1 LVSYK
6 FGLGYLSKRHRYA
19 SNIGRSFDWEH
30 PNFNPPSLPQPSP
43 PITTP
48 CSLQILGSET
58 SGGEDAAA
66 ERAEEK
72 EGLHIGSPE
81 MLTYFDHFGYPT
93 GPAKPDQI
101 FSSPDSTV
109 QRLSKQV
116 SEWEASR

>member
-1 LVSYK
+1 MNR
-6 FGLGYLSKRHRYA
+6 RHRYA
-19 SNIGRSFDWEH
+19 SNIGRSFDWEN
-30 PNFNPPSLPQPSP
+30 PNFDMPNLPQPLP

-48 CSLQILGSET
+48 CDLQGTGL
-58 SGGEDAAA
+58 DPAA
-66 ERAEEK
+66 EEAEES